1 MQKIIISFFSCFIL
15 LCSALSPAAAEEK
28 FRIGIST
35 PTADHGWTGGIV
47 WWGEK
52 AVKDFSEMY
61 PNLTVLFK
69 ASASEKEQ
77 VTDVEEMLAQGINA
91 LVILP
96 HKPAPLTSVLNK
108 AHNAGV
114 FLVVVDR
121 SIPKVPKDVY
131 LAGDNKDF
139 GRKNGEYLIEQ
150 LGKAGGDI
158 AIMEGIPCEG
168 NTLRVT
174 GFKEVIAKYPN
185 IHVLDSQPVY
195 WNPAKGYEMM
205 LQYLDQFPKID
216 AVWCGDDDVLVEV
229 LKAYAQSGRKDIK
242 LFLGGGGAKAVIKE
256 ILDGNPLVPATVTYP
271 PKMIYQ
277 GVEVAVGHLLN
288 GKSFPKEIV
297 IPSERVTRENAESFY
312 YPDSKY

>member
-1 MQKIIISFFSCFIL
+1 MQKIIIALVGCFFLICGFFGQ
-15 LCSALSPAAAEEK
+15 AQAENE

-52 AVKDFSEMY
+52 AVKDFNAKY
-61 PNLTVLFK
+61 PNVTLLFK

-77 VTDVEEMLAQGINA
+77 VADVEELLAQKINA

-139 GRKNGEYLIEQ
+139 GRKNGEYLIER
-150 LGKAGGDI
+150 LGEKGNVL
-158 AIMEGIPCEG
+158 IMEGIPCEG

-174 GFKEVIAKYPN
+174 GFKEVIAKHPG
-185 IHVLDSQPVY
+185 IVVLDSQPVY
-195 WNPAKGYEMM
+195 WNPAKGYELM
-205 LQYLDQFPKID
+205 LQYLDQYPEID
-216 AVWCGDDDVLVEV
+216 AVWCGDDDVLEEV
-229 LKAYAQSGRKDIK
+229 LKAYAQSGRTDIK
-242 LFLGGGGAKAVIKE
+242 LFLGGGGSKAVVKQI
-256 ILDGNPLVPATVTYP
+256 IDGNPLVPATVTYP
-271 PKMIYQ
+271 PKMIYE
-277 GVEVAVGHLLN
+277 GVDVAVEHLLT
-288 GKSFPKEIV
+288 GKEFPKEIV
-297 IPSERVTRENAESFY
+297 IPSERVTKENAESFY